1 MLVERGRMWHE
12 LSALPHCQ
20 LRQEWNFPSRSPTLA
35 LPRMPEDFRGQRPA
49 LGGPRKEG
57 RRFGAISGRGGPT
70 GDGTTPGG
78 QPQLHYQLG
87 ETGGVWPSLETDARR
102 KGGVGRGG

>member
-1 MLVERGRMWHE
+1 
-12 LSALPHCQ
+12 
-20 LRQEWNFPSRSPTLA
+20 
-35 LPRMPEDFRGQRPA
+35 MPEDFRGQRPA

-57 RRFGAISGRGGPT
+57 RRFGAISGGGWPA
-70 GDGTTPGG
+70 GDGTAPRG

-87 ETGGVWPSLETDARR
+87 ETGGVRQSLAADARR